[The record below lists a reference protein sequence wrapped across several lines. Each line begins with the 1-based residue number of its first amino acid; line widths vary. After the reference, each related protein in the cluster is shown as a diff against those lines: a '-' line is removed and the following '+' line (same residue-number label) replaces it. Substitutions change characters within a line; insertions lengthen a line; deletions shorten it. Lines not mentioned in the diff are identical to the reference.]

1 MKKADFFAAPDVDRP
16 LLIVRLRAG
25 HEVPEV
31 WNPLFEELKKSRAI
45 CDELWFATGIGFPTL
60 DEHRKKS
67 ELMAEYAAELRKVGI
82 IPSLQ
87 IQATIGHGDR
97 TVADN
102 SIAGIKWGTFVGC
115 SGAVTRTC
123 NCPAQPGFLE
133 YMAEM
138 SRIYAQWHP
147 GSVWIDDDL
156 RLSGHTP
163 ALNTCGC
170 YCDDCIAA
178 FNAQEGT
185 AYDRAGLVAAC
196 DADPELQQR
205 WQKRAIG
212 TLTNVAQVIVENF
225 KKYSPNTRFGFQHG
239 NGAERSA
246 ILSAMAD
253 AAGARVGSRP
263 GGGVS
268 SDHVPYR
275 IIDKAFLCA
284 KQQFNQQGYEQIS
297 QICPEI
303 ENYPR
308 TFCCKTAQGVR
319 LETMLYLALGADSM
333 TYFVMD
339 PICETPQWYGENLL
353 SPLAADAACFR
364 RLIKSNSGTLP
375 GGVGVPQKNLPLA
388 AVEELGLPLIGVP
401 QAGYSP
407 LASCVML
414 TAEHIGQLS
423 DDEIRRE
430 LKRNAILDGNAAL
443 ALVER
448 GLGAEL
454 EGIVPQRLT
463 QTVFD
468 YCTGDALCQDLEGA
482 KNFPFSEDR
491 VHFVIPDGCDVR
503 VLTRYMNQ
511 ARDCSLGEATVVL
524 HRKDGSRIAL
534 VGYAGFHTTFA
545 ASSRVVLLNR
555 IADHL
560 TGGKLPVVALEAVQ
574 CLMIPRITERGL
586 VRTVTILN
594 TTIGKHRPF
603 RVALRNVPEACQ
615 VKWCVPSEDEVTLEL
630 TRNGN
635 DVTVTVPEI
644 MPWNAGF
651 LVVE

>member
-1 MKKADFFAAPDVDRP
+1 MKNVDFWAAPNADRP

-60 DEHRKKS
+60 EEHRQKS
-67 ELMAEYAAELRKVGI
+67 AWMAEYAAELRKAGI

-97 TVADN
+97 TIADN
-102 SIAGIKWGTFVGC
+102 SIAGLKWGTFVGC

-156 RLSGHTP
+156 RLSGHSP
-163 ALNTCGC
+163 AFNTCGC

-205 WQKRAIG
+205 WHKRAIG
-212 TLTNVAQVIVENF
+212 TLTKVAQVIVENF
-225 KKYSPNTRFGFQHG
+225 KKYSPETRFGLQHG
-239 NGAERSA
+239 GGLER
-246 ILSAMAD
+246 IEIIRAMAD
-253 AAGARVGSRP
+253 AAGTRVGSRP
-263 GGGVS
+263 GGGAS
-268 SDHVPYR
+268 SDHIPYR
-275 IIDKAFLCA
+275 IVDKAFLCA
-284 KQQFNQQGYEQIS
+284 RQQFNQWGYETVD

-303 ENYPR
+303 ETYPR
-308 TFCCKTAQGVR
+308 NFCCKTAQGIR
-319 LETMLYLALGADSM
+319 FETMLYLALGADSM
-333 TYFVMD
+333 TYFMMD
-339 PICETPQWYGENLL
+339 PVCETPQWYGENLL
-353 SPLAADAACFR
+353 APLAADAPCFR
-364 RLIKSNSGTLP
+364 KLILSNAGTLP
-375 GGVGVPQKNLPLA
+375 GGMGLPHKDMPFS
-388 AVEELGLPLIGVP
+388 AVEQLGLPLIGIP

-407 LASCVML
+407 QASCVML
-414 TAEHIGQLS
+414 TEEHIDKLS
-423 DDEIRRE
+423 DDEIRQE

-482 KNFPFSEDR
+482 KHFPFSEDR

-524 HRKDGSRIAL
+524 NRKDGSRIAL
-534 VGYAGFHTTFA
+534 VGYAGFHTTYV
-545 ASSRVVLLNR
+545 STSWVKLLNR
-555 IADHL
+555 IVDCIS
-560 TGGKLPVVALEAVQ
+560 GNKLPVLALDATQ
-574 CLMIPRITERGL
+574 CLIVPRATADGS
-586 VRTVTILN
+586 VRTVTVLN

-603 RVALRNVPEACQ
+603 RMALRNVPEACQ

-635 DVTVTVPEI
+635 DVIVTVPEI

-651 LVVE
+651 LAVE